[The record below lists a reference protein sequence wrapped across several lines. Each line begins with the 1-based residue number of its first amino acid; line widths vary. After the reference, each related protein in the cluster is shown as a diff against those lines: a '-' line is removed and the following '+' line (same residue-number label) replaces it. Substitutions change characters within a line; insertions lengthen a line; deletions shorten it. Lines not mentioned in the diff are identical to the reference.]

1 MRKDR
6 GEIQKAQKVQRRKLA
21 VKEGKKPSLRM
32 SEAGGDRKVS
42 IE

>member
-21 VKEGKKPSLRM
+21 VKEGKAKLKNERSRRRPEGLH
-32 SEAGGDRKVS
+32 
-42 IE
+42 